1 MSEEAGETAAAGLE
15 DRATLHDDAARRLRT
30 LGKDREADYEHGLAE
45 NYREQARLVREMTK
59 LLAEIQAKKQ

>member
-1 MSEEAGETAAAGLE
+1 MNEESAARLEERAGV
-15 DRATLHDDAARRLRT
+15 HDDAAQRLRG

-59 LLAEIQAKKQ
+59 LIAEIEAKEKSRRT